1 MGYHVSETNKLQY
14 FANSY
19 KVLSKFDEFI
29 FVRLMTL
36 GKTSGAFFKEQGIFH
51 SNMRKWRTLESRPS
65 DENFKKMAQVLE
77 VPVEELVEVFDQAR
91 KEKEL

>member
-36 GKTSGAFFKEQGIFH
+36 GKTSGAFFKEEGLFH
-51 SNMRKWRTLESRPS
+51 SNMRKWRKLESRPS
-65 DENFKKMAQVLE
+65 DENFARMARVLE
-77 VPVEELVEVFDQAR
+77 VSKEELIEVFDRAK
-91 KEKEL
+91 KEETK